1 MLKLEVRALG
11 AAAARSDW
19 TKNCVI
25 LLDSTLIR
33 TRHTSFT
40 WASVLTSEFRS
51 AGLPFNLS
59 AALVTYC
66 AMLLE
71 EQRFLHEDLE
81 RLEQGI
87 SDRVAEDSRHVRLN
101 GSSLKLLC
109 SLLTIYQIR
118 DRLNRDHQIAG
129 FLNRIQEQSKRLVDI
144 YNDTEGLR
152 TKEIQSISTGDP
164 FDEFSKQ
171 MAEIKDFHKRYPNE
185 PVENLERVYKR
196 KAPGEGESATMEVDN
211 MFTGEEAFG
220 RFLDLTTVHEDYLN
234 LQNIKRVSY
243 LQYLTM
249 FDNFGPP
256 HMTLKRADKSTDAY
270 FNYVGRLAD
279 YLESFMRRTRPL
291 EDLDKLFTLVDQDF
305 EKAWEEN
312 SVPCW
317 GPEVQPVGPAA
328 PKTEG
333 TGEGVWCPD
342 CEKEFKND
350 NVYKSHLSGKKHI
363 KAAEARKAQGAAN
376 GTPNGETTNGHTNA
390 RGSTVQRLKERAIAE
405 REYRVK
411 RLASMMETVRT
422 DTRVNVERKQGM
434 TERERQLELDAMFA
448 ESAEA
453 PNRNGDDES
462 DSDGDEKIYNPL
474 KLPLA
479 WDGKPIPY
487 WLYKLHGLGVEF
499 PCEICGN
506 FVYMGRRAFDKHF
519 NEARHIYGLKC
530 LGITNTTLFREIT
543 GIEDALKLWDKIT
556 RDKKKEKAGG
566 ENVVQMEDADGNV
579 MPEKVYYE
587 CVTPSAPLWRRT
599 DANQSTVYRSK
610 VFFEWLMDSATFS
623 KRWPDFTRSYVQE
636 VYIIS
641 MPPPWE
647 YQLHLTITRRF
658 DRL

>member
-1 MLKLEVRALG
+1 
-11 AAAARSDW
+11 
-19 TKNCVI
+19 
-25 LLDSTLIR
+25 
-33 TRHTSFT
+33 
-40 WASVLTSEFRS
+40 
-51 AGLPFNLS
+51 
-59 AALVTYC
+59 
-66 AMLLE
+66 MLLE

-87 SDRVAEDSRHVRLN
+87 SDRVADDPRHVGSTEGWRL
-101 GSSLKLLC
+101 GGHFRV
-109 SLLTIYQIR
+109 LTTVQIR

-129 FLNRIQEQSKRLVDI
+129 FLNRIQAQSKRLLDI

-164 FDEFSKQ
+164 FDEFYKQ
-171 MAEIKDFHKRYPNE
+171 YAEIKDFHRKYPNE
-185 PVENLERVYKR
+185 PVENLERAYKR
-196 KAPGEGESATMEVDN
+196 KAPGEGESATTEVDN

-220 RFLDLTTVHEDYLN
+220 RYLDLTTIHEDYLN
-234 LQNIKRVSY
+234 LHNIKRVPY

-256 HMTLKRADKSTDAY
+256 LMTLKRADKNTDQY

-279 YLESFMRRTRPL
+279 YLESFLRRTRPL
-291 EDLDKLFTLVDQDF
+291 EDLDKLFGSIDEDF

-312 SVPCW
+312 AIPGW
-317 GPEVQPVGPAA
+317 GPEAPTVGPAA
-328 PKTEG
+328 PTTEG
-333 TGEGVWCPD
+333 TGEGIWCKE
-342 CEKEFKND
+342 CEKEFKNE

-363 KAAEARKAQGAAN
+363 KAAEMRKGQESAN
-376 GTPNGETTNGHTNA
+376 GEATNGHVNA

-405 REYRVK
+405 REYRIK

-422 DTRVNVERKQGM
+422 DTRVNVERRQGM
-434 TERERQLELDAMFA
+434 TERERQLELEAMMA
-448 ESAEA
+448 ETTEA
-453 PNRNGDDES
+453 PMRNGDDES
-462 DSDGDEKIYNPL
+462 DSDEDEKIYNPL

-543 GIEDALKLWDKIT
+543 GIEDALKLWDKIQ

-566 ENVVQMEDADGNV
+566 ENIVQMEDADGNV

-587 CVTPSAPLWRRT
+587 
-599 DANQSTVYRSK
+599 
-610 VFFEWLMDSATFS
+610 
-623 KRWPDFTRSYVQE
+623 
-636 VYIIS
+636 
-641 MPPPWE
+641 
-647 YQLHLTITRRF
+647 
-658 DRL
+658 